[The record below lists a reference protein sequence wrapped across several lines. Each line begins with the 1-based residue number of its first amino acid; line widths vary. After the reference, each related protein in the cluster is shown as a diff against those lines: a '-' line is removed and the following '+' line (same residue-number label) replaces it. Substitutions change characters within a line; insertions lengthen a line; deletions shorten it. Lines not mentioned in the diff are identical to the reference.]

1 MKQNQSAISE
11 SGKALSNNNRNID
24 PLAGIFPP
32 EVQRRFVQIIALAA
46 TASLALGYFY
56 SSAHLEIDFIRRTAF
71 AIALGGFSLSF
82 LLASFGQSAQWGAAI
97 VVITGIAITLVPA
110 YYEGGVASPYS
121 VWFLIVPLMGGL
133 LLGPRIAYIAGTA
146 GVFAMLVLGFSAS
159 VLPEPEGGR
168 DGTTMMT
175 FNLVLAI
182 LFCTA
187 LGVIVSRLMTR
198 SSLELMA
205 SRNAE
210 VQKNL
215 ALKEIN
221 EQFEGSVRVA
231 SDPIIMA
238 GSAGIIEVFNPAAET
253 VYGFRAEDAIGKK
266 IAELIIPESLREDHY
281 AGLKRYLDTGI
292 GNILGIKLETFS
304 VRADGSE
311 FPIEL
316 TVQEISGRKEVQF
329 IAFIRDLT
337 ERNRLRSELAKKEKQ
352 IGLKRRLE
360 AIGRLSGGV
369 AHDFNNLLM
378 AINGYAELLMLRDDL
393 PDEVREGLG
402 EIERAGEQAS
412 SITKQLLSFSRR
424 DQLEAE
430 HVNLTRIISALTDM
444 LGRVLPDSVT
454 LAIDCEP
461 EAWLVRSEG
470 ARLEQAILNLIL
482 NAADAMPQ
490 GGTLHLRTRN
500 TKVDEALAAEI
511 RELKM
516 GDYCSVE
523 VSDNGTGMDAET
535 LEQIFDPF
543 FTTKSAGKGTGLG
556 LSTTYGIVQQSGGA
570 IEVKSELGVGS
581 NFRIYLPRAADLEEY
596 YTEPDRETYPETG
609 GGETVL
615 VVEDEPSVRT
625 LVVRTLADQGYH
637 VIEANNGQRGYDLA
651 LRHLAEIDLVVTDV
665 VMPRLGGADMVRRL
679 RLSIP
684 HLKVIYVSGHSED
697 ELESADID
705 NPHTEFLYKPF
716 NLDVLAVTVKRL
728 LSSRPSSGA

>member
-1 MKQNQSAISE
+1 MRDSQSVTSKSGNASGN
-11 SGKALSNNNRNID
+11 GKAGID

-32 EVQRRFVQIIALAA
+32 SVQLRFVQIIALAA
-46 TASLALGYFY
+46 TASLSVGFIY
-56 SSAHLEIDFIRRTAF
+56 SSSQAEVDFVRRIAF
-71 AIALGGFSLSF
+71 GIALVGFLLSF
-82 LLASFGQSAQWGAAI
+82 VVTTFGRSAQWGAAI

-110 YYEGGVASPYS
+110 YYEGGVASPYG

-133 LLGPRIAYIAGTA
+133 LLGPRIAYVAGISGA
-146 GVFAMLVLGFSAS
+146 LAMLVLGLSAEL
-159 VLPEPEGGR
+159 LPEPEGGQ
-168 DGTTMMT
+168 DSTTMMT

-182 LFCTA
+182 LFCTG
-187 LGVIVSRLMTR
+187 LGVVVSRLMTR
-198 SSLELMA
+198 SSLQLMA
-205 SRNAE
+205 SRNTE

-215 ALKEIN
+215 ALEEIN

-231 SDPIIMA
+231 SDAIIMA
-238 GSAGIIEVFNPAAET
+238 GPAGIIEVFNPAAEAI
-253 VYGFRAEDAIGKK
+253 YGFKAEDAIGEK
-266 IAELIIPESLREDHY
+266 IAELIIPERLRDDHY

-292 GNILGIKLETFS
+292 GNIIGIKVETFS
-304 VRADGSE
+304 IRADGSE
-311 FPIEL
+311 FPVEL
-316 TVQEISGRKEVQF
+316 TVQEIPGRTGVQL

-337 ERNRLRSELAKKEKQ
+337 ERNKLRNELAQKEKQ

-378 AINGYAELLMLRDDL
+378 AINGYAELLMLRKDL
-393 PDEVREGLG
+393 PEEVREGLS
-402 EIERAGEQAS
+402 EIGRAGEQAN
-412 SITKQLLSFSRR
+412 SITKQLLAFSRR

-430 HVNLTRIISALTDM
+430 HVNLTRIVSALTDM

-454 LAIDCEP
+454 LEIDCEP

-490 GGTLHLRTRN
+490 GGTVQLRTRN
-500 TKVDEALAAEI
+500 TKVDDALAAEI
-511 RELKM
+511 REIEV
-516 GDYCSVE
+516 GDYCCIE

-535 LEQIFDPF
+535 LEHIFDPF
-543 FTTKSAGKGTGLG
+543 FTTKSAGEGTGLG

-581 NFRIYLPRAADLEEY
+581 KFRIYLPRAADLEEY
-596 YTEPDRETYPETG
+596 YTEPDQKSYTETG

-615 VVEDEPSVRT
+615 VVEDEPSVRN

-684 HLKVIYVSGHSED
+684 HLKVIFVSGHSED
-697 ELESADID
+697 ELESSDIA
-705 NPHTEFLYKPF
+705 NPRTEFLYKPF
-716 NLDVLAVTVKRL
+716 NLDVLAATVKRL
-728 LSSRPSSGA
+728 LSTPPPDGS